1 MPGLC
6 GIGYGLRQ
14 ILDAQRAGGIES
26 ENIVISGG
34 AGQHPLVRQ
43 LLADACG
50 VSVVSTA
57 SREPVLLGSAILG
70 AVAGRVAASL
80 PEAMKQFTQV
90 DATYHS
96 ETAFCSLHQRRY
108 EAYKALQQAGRLIR
122 E

>member
-1 MPGLC
+1 M
-6 GIGYGLRQ
+6 
-14 ILDAQRAGGIES
+14 
-26 ENIVISGG
+26 
-34 AGQHPLVRQ
+34 RQ

-50 VSVVSTA
+50 VSIVSTA

-70 AVAGRVAASL
+70 AVAGRVASP

-96 ETAFCSLHQRRY
+96 ETAFSPLHQRRY
-108 EAYKALQQAGRLIR
+108 AAYKALQQAGRLIR

>member
-1 MPGLC
+1 MR
-6 GIGYGLRQ
+6 IGYGLRQ
-14 ILDAQRAGGIES
+14 IIDAQRACGIES
-26 ENIVISGG
+26 ENIVISG
-34 AGQHPLVRQ
+34 GQHPLVRQ

-96 ETAFCSLHQRRY
+96 ETAFSPLHQRRY
-108 EAYKALQQAGRLIR
+108 AAYKALQQAGRLIR